1 MIKFIISIIFFFY
14 VSNALANGNITIYG
28 AESRFGS
35 SIQYIL
41 AGCYTDGRHTK
52 YRPGI
57 TSYSAKELKS
67 QSYATIIDVN
77 SIHKKAVRSSLI
89 ELDLSNLQENNKYI
103 YNIHKKL
110 NKYEI
115 WLEQV
120 DTGNIVTDIY
130 PVELKGTNFDGT
142 MKTLKSCKNNK

>member
-1 MIKFIISIIFFFY
+1 
-14 VSNALANGNITIYG
+14 
-28 AESRFGS
+28 
-35 SIQYIL
+35 
-41 AGCYTDGRHTK
+41 
-52 YRPGI
+52 
-57 TSYSAKELKS
+57 
-67 QSYATIIDVN
+67 
-77 SIHKKAVRSSLI
+77 LI